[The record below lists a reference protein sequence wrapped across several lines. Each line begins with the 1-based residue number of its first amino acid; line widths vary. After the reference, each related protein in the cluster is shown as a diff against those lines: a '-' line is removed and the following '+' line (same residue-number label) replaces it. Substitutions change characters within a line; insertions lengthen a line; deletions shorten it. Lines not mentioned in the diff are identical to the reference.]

1 VNFHGWGGLNSES
14 YLESSA
20 EGLFVYI
27 NTMTAFLPW
36 IIGVVFW
43 VAAADKP
50 PALLRVHLQ
59 APEGAKGQASIPVTL
74 FDPAE
79 TIAIRSLPE
88 VTEKDI
94 RRVQRRLDGTSMV
107 EFNDFG
113 RTKLEVATSTS
124 RGLILVVIV
133 NSRVVYAPL
142 IDTVINKGALV
153 LPAGAISEPEEV
165 AFNQQADKQKK

>member
-1 VNFHGWGGLNSES
+1 MHFFPLILGFFVWVGA
-14 YLESSA
+14 A
-20 EGLFVYI
+20 E
-27 NTMTAFLPW
+27 
-36 IIGVVFW
+36 
-43 VAAADKP
+43 KP

-59 APEGAKGQASIPVTL
+59 APEGAKGQSSIPVTL

-79 TIAIRSLPE
+79 TIAIRSIPE

-94 RRVQRRLDGTSMV
+94 RKVQKRLDATSLV
-107 EFNDFG
+107 QFDEFG

-142 IDTVINKGALV
+142 IDSVISKGALI
-153 LPAGAISEPEEV
+153 LPAGAISDLEETT
-165 AFNQQADKQKK
+165 FNQQAEKPKK